1 MKESIKSKQEK
12 EARRARRVRAKIL
25 GTKERP
31 RLSVYLSNRHMLAQ
45 FIDDEQGKTILGIS
59 DIILEAKANPHTK
72 ADALARGRRVN
83 VERAH
88 AFGSQVA
95 AKAKAQGI
103 NTVIFD
109 RGARSYHG
117 RLRAF
122 AEGAREGGLKF

>member
-25 GTKERP
+25 GTKEQP

-45 FIDDEQGKTILGIS
+45 FIDDEQGKTMLGIS
-59 DIILEAKANPHTK
+59 DIILETK
-72 ADALARGRRVN
+72 AKRVN
-83 VERAH
+83 VERARV
-88 AFGSQVA
+88 FGSQVA
-95 AKAKAQGI
+95 EKAKAQGI
-103 NTVIFD
+103 NTVVFD